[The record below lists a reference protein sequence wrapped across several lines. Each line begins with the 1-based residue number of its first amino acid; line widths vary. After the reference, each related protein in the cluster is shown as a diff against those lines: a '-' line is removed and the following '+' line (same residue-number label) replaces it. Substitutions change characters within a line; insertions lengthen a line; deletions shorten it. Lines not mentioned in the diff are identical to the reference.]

1 MYCSHCGA
9 QIPDDS
15 AFCPS
20 CGQKPGRAGDPA
32 VQTAAPQSA
41 PPPQTSYAQPAPRY
55 VETIQTEAEF
65 IRNYRSLNHYEIYTA
80 LYVACRVIDIV
91 FGIIYIIV
99 MISDMSSH
107 QIAAKYFTE
116 YFFEHY
122 FFKYIV
128 VLLGV
133 EIGIGILEYLFRKK
147 AKSIDAEAKSAY
159 KSYLYKIN
167 GGTPVKSLSSI
178 FSDSNSKNLG
188 YSSKANPPRTSIPAN
203 GWRCPDCGRV
213 NASYVG
219 TCACGRRKNS

>member
-32 VQTAAPQSA
+32 AQTAAPQSA

-55 VETIQTEAEF
+55 VETIKSEGEF
-65 IRNYRSLNHYEIYTA
+65 IQEYRNLHNYGTYKTGQTIFKVGEPIFLIGYLIWVFVDVNERFGQWWSRSATW
-80 LYVACRVIDIV
+80 D
-91 FGIIYIIV
+91 
-99 MISDMSSH
+99 D
-107 QIAAKYFTE
+107 YFA
-116 YFFEHY
+116 YLPVPLVV
-122 FFKYIV
+122 IV
-128 VLLGV
+128 VCGIFEYLLSKRV
-133 EIGIGILEYLFRKK
+133 NDIDSTAASEYRRYKRKMGIGGIQ
-147 AKSIDAEAKSAY
+147 SS
-159 KSYLYKIN
+159 
-167 GGTPVKSLSSI
+167 SSI
-178 FSDSNSKNLG
+178 FSDSNSKNLD

>member
-55 VETIQTEAEF
+55 VETIKSEGEF
-65 IRNYRSLNHYEIYTA
+65 IQEYRNLHNYGTYSVASIVTRIIGAAFIIIWFIWVFSDIQERQHDFGSGWIRLMGFDGFMLNYFLLPFIVAIICSVITYFLKKQMKTINEQASSEYRRHRRS
-80 LYVACRVIDIV
+80 
-91 FGIIYIIV
+91 
-99 MISDMSSH
+99 SSH
-107 QIAAKYFTE
+107 DTRNSSPI
-116 YFFEHY
+116 
-122 FFKYIV
+122 
-128 VLLGV
+128 
-133 EIGIGILEYLFRKK
+133 FRDRSRSTSKT
-147 AKSIDAEAKSAY
+147 S
-159 KSYLYKIN
+159 SYV
-167 GGTPVKSLSSI
+167 P
-178 FSDSNSKNLG
+178 
-188 YSSKANPPRTSIPAN
+188 N
-203 GWRCPDCGRV
+203 GWRCPDCGRM